1 MKPINLPVTSFPI
14 SKKRKGIEQ
23 TIYIRQKRRIYFLF
37 ILVFVFL
44 KTTIN
49 KTIKTKKK
57 IGNEYLNDEK
67 LIILITKSHAI
78 IGKSLKYDIFSFL
91 IEINTKKINTKKKYG
106 DVKKNAL
113 YPNKPGRNKING
125 RSSTRNNI
133 VLIDKVIFKIIIFLL
148 NQKL

>member
-1 MKPINLPVTSFPI
+1 MKPINLPVTSFPT

-23 TIYIRQKRRIYFLF
+23 AIYVRKKRRIHFLF
-37 ILVFVFL
+37 ILVFVFI
-44 KTTIN
+44 KTIIN
-49 KTIKTKKK
+49 KTIKAKKK

-67 LIILITKSHAI
+67 LIILITKSHVI

-91 IEINTKKINTKKKYG
+91 IEIKTRKIKTKKKYG
-106 DVKKNAL
+106 DVKKNTL

-125 RSSTRNNI
+125 YSNTRNNI